1 MEWPENLGLSEG
13 IYTGLIV
20 VAVELVVLFVAYLIV
35 SFLLNF
41 LQKRLS
47 SIPALEKIADRLAT
61 GIKIVRLILRL
72 ALFLL
77 FLSVLG
83 INGYQLYLGTDL
95 KQFTMDFL
103 ARIPPGFWVGLGIN
117 IGLFVILIVVARYAI
132 KAFEKGLSVLERRAI
147 QYKQL
152 RSNDKSVAR
161 VFARLH
167 RMQRVIVWILVAY
180 TATRIFSLPEAASVY
195 ILIGL
200 RVYLIISIGLLCVN
214 AVAAVV
220 DSLDGLSQRYAEST
234 DLLSSYQHL
243 RHLMPLFRRT
253 LEYIVY
259 ASVATLVMTQLAF
272 ISHLAEYGPGVIQG
286 IGIIFLSR
294 VGIEVVNLFINRTYL
309 NDELSTEERQRN
321 ETIFP
326 IVKSILSGIVYF
338 VAVVL
343 VMRGLGFDP
352 VPLLAGAGILGV
364 VIGLGAQP
372 LVNDV
377 VSGFF
382 IIFEDTFQVGDFIR
396 AGEARGRVDAIAL
409 RTTRVRSPDGELF
422 ILRNGELG
430 NVVNFSRSYT
440 NAIVEV
446 GVAQDSDLDA
456 AYEVLERVG
465 KELKESNPEVLEPT
479 LIDGIKE
486 FSALGVI
493 IRTKTK
499 VKPGQHDPVAW
510 LLRQKIREAFDE
522 AGIAMPF
529 PARHSGPRPE

>member
-1 MEWPENLGLSEG
+1 MEWLENLGLNEG
-13 IYTGLIV
+13 VYSGLMVI
-20 VAVELVVLFVAYLIV
+20 AVELVLLFAVYLLL
-35 SFLLNF
+35 SGFLNF

-47 SIPALEKIADRLAT
+47 AVPALENVADRLAT
-61 GIKIVRLILRL
+61 VITVIRMFLRL
-72 ALFLL
+72 AFFLL
-77 FLSVLG
+77 FLAVLG
-83 INGYQLYLGTDL
+83 VNGYQLYQGTDL
-95 KQFTMDFL
+95 QQYTIDL
-103 ARIPPGFWVGLGIN
+103 IARIPPGFWVSLGVN
-117 IGLFVILIVVARYAI
+117 LASVIALVIAARYAI
-132 KAFEKGLSVLERRAI
+132 RAIEKGLSVLETRAM

-161 VFARLH
+161 VFRRLH
-167 RMQRVIVWILVAY
+167 RMQRVVVWILVVYA
-180 TATRIFSLPEAASVY
+180 AAKIFSLPAVVSGYV
-195 ILIGL
+195 LIGL
-200 RVYLIISIGLLCVN
+200 RVYLIISVGLLCVN

-234 DLLSSYQHL
+234 GLLSSYQQLSHL
-243 RHLMPLFRRT
+243 IPLFRRT

-309 NDELSTEERQRN
+309 NDELSAEEKQRN

-372 LVNDV
+372 LVNDI

-382 IIFEDTFQVGDFIR
+382 IIFEDTFQVGDFIK
-396 AGEARGRVDAIAL
+396 AGDARGSVEAIAL

-422 ILRNGELG
+422 ILRNGEL
-430 NVVNFSRSYT
+430 
-440 NAIVEV
+440 
-446 GVAQDSDLDA
+446 
-456 AYEVLERVG
+456 
-465 KELKESNPEVLEPT
+465 
-479 LIDGIKE
+479 
-486 FSALGVI
+486 
-493 IRTKTK
+493 
-499 VKPGQHDPVAW
+499 
-510 LLRQKIREAFDE
+510 
-522 AGIAMPF
+522 
-529 PARHSGPRPE
+529 